1 MDINEAT
8 AKSLQAARAV
18 SGLTFAK
25 LAEKSGVPAQTIY
38 RMFGAKRDIKLPQLS
53 AVAHAMGLTVVEIM
67 QDAERIQMRSK
78 RHSQDVADD
87 AEERRWSL
95 FFWGNRLCRISPI
108 RRGRIEKGNY
118 HEAVEAFGS
127 DGVRVRVVCDACGL
141 WWFRSVFVVGREVAA
156 HVAGVDCTGV
166 GRPGGAAGGP

>member
-18 SGLTFAK
+18 SGLTFAE
-25 LAEKSGVPAQTIY
+25 LSEKSGVPEQTIY

-67 QDAERIQMRSK
+67 QDAERIQMRSE

-87 AEERRWSL
+87 ADAMLASADNGIDIDAWANRIRAEDALREAAQSVESERDAEERR
-95 FFWGNRLCRISPI
+95 
-108 RRGRIEKGNY
+108 
-118 HEAVEAFGS
+118 
-127 DGVRVRVVCDACGL
+127 
-141 WWFRSVFVVGREVAA
+141 
-156 HVAGVDCTGV
+156 
-166 GRPGGAAGGP
+166 